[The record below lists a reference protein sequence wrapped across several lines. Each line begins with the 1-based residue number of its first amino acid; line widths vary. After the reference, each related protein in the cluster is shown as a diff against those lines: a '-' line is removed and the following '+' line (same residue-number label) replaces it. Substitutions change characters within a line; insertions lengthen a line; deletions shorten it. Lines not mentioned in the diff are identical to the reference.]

1 MLRRLAFNNRRR
13 MMKKKL
19 AAIIFTTGLFV
30 MSAGGCTVTEWKL
43 ALGPIFS
50 HDATFVGVNL
60 EFENGH
66 EFVFPLGRLF

>member
-1 MLRRLAFNNRRR
+1 
-13 MMKKKL
+13 MKKKL
-19 AAIIFTTGLFV
+19 AAFILTTGIFV

-43 ALGPIFS
+43 AFGPVFS

-66 EFVFPLGRLF
+66 EFVLPLGRLF